1 MMGDWAFQYDTLN
14 RLTLAAPA
22 DNAPSSYV
30 SRLGCFAYDG
40 FGNRTVNAYLSAAD
54 CSGATA
60 ATASYHL
67 NSANKNEVG
76 WVSQAAP
83 IAYSAPSGFTYDA
96 AGNVLADG
104 QNQYAYDGE
113 GRLCAVQNTLTKSYT
128 GYLYNA
134 AGTRTAAGT
143 ITSLSCNLAT
153 NGFAVSREYLLDL
166 GGDQVTELSGTGAW
180 KHSNVWAGAH
190 LAATY
195 DLKGLHFHL
204 SDPLGTRR
212 VQTNVLGQVENSFQ
226 SLPFGDGYVAVP
238 TALATADDAT
248 ENHFTGKER
257 DAESGNDYFGARYYA
272 SAMGRFMSPDW
283 AAKAEPVPYAKL
295 DNPQTLNLYAY
306 MRNNPLGGT
315 DPDGHCDW
323 CQKLYNAATGN
334 GWKTD
339 EQVAQKGV
347 NNNVVLVQ
355 TSSIPGNKDTKEPD
369 NESVRHV
376 TYTPTK
382 IENGVL
388 KGPVSTDPSDPKVK
402 VSLWESNNGGSY
414 EQQGTTN
421 GSGKDRILTGAGILS
436 TPVDQHWSVNGDRV
450 QVVVGKNPDGTVQT
464 TWQLHVDRSGDVP
477 QFTPVATPAPQ

>member
-1 MMGDWAFQYDTLN
+1 
-14 RLTLAAPA
+14 
-22 DNAPSSYV
+22 
-30 SRLGCFAYDG
+30 
-40 FGNRTVNAYLSAAD
+40 
-54 CSGATA
+54 
-60 ATASYHL
+60 
-67 NSANKNEVG
+67 
-76 WVSQAAP
+76 
-83 IAYSAPSGFTYDA
+83 
-96 AGNVLADG
+96 
-104 QNQYAYDGE
+104 
-113 GRLCAVQNTLTKSYT
+113 
-128 GYLYNA
+128 
-134 AGTRTAAGT
+134 
-143 ITSLSCNLAT
+143 
-153 NGFAVSREYLLDL
+153 
-166 GGDQVTELSGTGAW
+166 
-180 KHSNVWAGAH
+180 
-190 LAATY
+190 
-195 DLKGLHFHL
+195 
-204 SDPLGTRR
+204 
-212 VQTNVLGQVENSFQ
+212 
-226 SLPFGDGYVAVP
+226 
-238 TALATADDAT
+238 
-248 ENHFTGKER
+248 
-257 DAESGNDYFGARYYA
+257 
-272 SAMGRFMSPDW
+272 MGRFMSPDW

-315 DPDGHCDW
+315 DPDGHCDL

-421 GSGKDRILTGAGILS
+421 GSGKDRILTGAGMLS
-436 TPVDQHWSVNGDRV
+436 TPVDQHWSVNGERV
-450 QVVVGKNPDGTVQT
+450 QVVVGKNADGTVQT

-477 QFTPVATPAPQ
+477 KFTPVSTPAPE

>member
-1 MMGDWAFQYDTLN
+1 MIFLRHT
-14 RLTLAAPA
+14 
-22 DNAPSSYV
+22 
-30 SRLGCFAYDG
+30 
-40 FGNRTVNAYLSAAD
+40 
-54 CSGATA
+54 
-60 ATASYHL
+60 
-67 NSANKNEVG
+67 
-76 WVSQAAP
+76 
-83 IAYSAPSGFTYDA
+83 
-96 AGNVLADG
+96 
-104 QNQYAYDGE
+104 
-113 GRLCAVQNTLTKSYT
+113 
-128 GYLYNA
+128 
-134 AGTRTAAGT
+134 GTRMTNCAAYAIEHVKT
-143 ITSLSCNLAT
+143 P
-153 NGFAVSREYLLDL
+153 SR
-166 GGDQVTELSGTGAW
+166 S
-180 KHSNVWAGAH
+180 
-190 LAATY
+190 
-195 DLKGLHFHL
+195 
-204 SDPLGTRR
+204 
-212 VQTNVLGQVENSFQ
+212 
-226 SLPFGDGYVAVP
+226 
-238 TALATADDAT
+238 
-248 ENHFTGKER
+248 TGKER
-257 DAESGNDYFGARYYA
+257 DSESGNDYFGARYYS

-323 CQKLYNAATGN
+323 CQKLWNYANKN

-355 TSSIPGNKDTKEPD
+355 TSSVPGNKDTKEPD

-388 KGPVSTDPSDPKVK
+388 KGPVSTDPSDPKAEVK

-464 TWQLHVDRSGDVP
+464 TWQLHVDRSGAVP